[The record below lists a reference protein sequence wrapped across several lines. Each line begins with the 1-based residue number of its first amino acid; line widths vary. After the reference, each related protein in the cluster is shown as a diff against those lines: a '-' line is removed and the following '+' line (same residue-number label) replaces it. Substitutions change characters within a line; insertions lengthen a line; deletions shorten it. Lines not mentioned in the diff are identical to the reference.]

1 MSQENNKP
9 KLVTI
14 SQPGDYTV
22 RACKLRPEDCSK
34 TQKGDPKIKVLMV
47 TEDSLKINDTFFGS
61 TEGALKRAAAF
72 VSTATGKK
80 VGLPPRD
87 EQGLFEYLNKAAG
100 SWLKVTVVQEDVTFA
115 DGMTRRISKVTKFAP
130 AVRIAPAQEAPP
142 F

>member
-1 MSQENNKP
+1 MSQDNNKT

-22 RACKLRPEDCSK
+22 RVCKLRPEDCSL

-61 TEGALKRAAAF
+61 TDGALKRAAAF
-72 VSTATGKK
+72 ISTATGKK
-80 VGLPPRD
+80 LGLPPKTQ
-87 EQGLFEYLNKAAG
+87 EGLFEYLNQAAG

-115 DGMTRRISKVTKFAP
+115 DGTARRISKVTKFHP
-130 AVRIAPAQEAPP
+130 AVKITPAQEAPP

>member
-1 MSQENNKP
+1 MSQDNNKT

-14 SQPGDYTV
+14 SQPGEYTV
-22 RACKLRPEDCSK
+22 RVCKLRPEDCSL

-47 TEDSLKINDTFFGS
+47 TEDSQKINDTFFGS

-80 VGLPPRD
+80 LGLPSKTQEGMFD
-87 EQGLFEYLNKAAG
+87 YLNQAAG
-100 SWLKVTVVQEDVTFA
+100 SWLKVAVVQEDVTFA
-115 DGMTRRISKVTKFAP
+115 DGTTRRISKVTKFAP
-130 AVRIAPAQEAPP
+130 AVKTAPAAEAPP